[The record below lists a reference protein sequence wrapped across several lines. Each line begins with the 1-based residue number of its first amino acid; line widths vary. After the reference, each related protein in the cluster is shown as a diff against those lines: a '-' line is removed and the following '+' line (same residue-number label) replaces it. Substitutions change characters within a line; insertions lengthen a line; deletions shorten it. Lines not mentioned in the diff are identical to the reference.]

1 MVPLHGG
8 EHPEGPARDLQRGQ
22 LKQRPNL
29 VRRRPDP
36 GRQVHESAEMAAN
49 AEELRFLLQVAA
61 PSQKLCSQFCIYVS
75 ELLIFCLTK
84 VIIT

>member
-1 MVPLHGG
+1 
-8 EHPEGPARDLQRGQ
+8 
-22 LKQRPNL
+22 
-29 VRRRPDP
+29 
-36 GRQVHESAEMAAN
+36 MAAN

-75 ELLIFCLTK
+75 ELLICCLTK